1 MRFRGIVPVMA
12 LMAVSFT
19 VGCSMSNPTVRAQN
33 PDLGGPII
41 GSAPGYGQLKN
52 TPYLGH
58 HGHHDFKPY
67 TGARDNN
74 FGYEGG
80 YYAGPNGYFTDRNLP
95 YGANGAY
102 GCPDCCDGQQ
112 CPNGGCHRCGRG
124 CGYRDGKPQ
133 HFQTYQYDWPQNMV
147 YPQQGL
153 PAGMIQYP
161 YYTLRGPTDF
171 FMK

>member
-1 MRFRGIVPVMA
+1 MA
-12 LMAVSFT
+12 LMAVSFA
-19 VGCSMSNPTVRAQN
+19 VGCSMSNPTVRSQN

-52 TPYLGH
+52 APYLGH
-58 HGHHDFKPY
+58 HGHDDFKPY
-67 TGARDNN
+67 TGAYDNK

-95 YGANGAY
+95 YHGGAAY

-112 CPNGGCHRCGRG
+112 CPNGGCRRCGRG

-133 HFQTYQYDWPQNMV
+133 HCQTYQYDWPQNMV
-147 YPQQGL
+147 YPQQGV